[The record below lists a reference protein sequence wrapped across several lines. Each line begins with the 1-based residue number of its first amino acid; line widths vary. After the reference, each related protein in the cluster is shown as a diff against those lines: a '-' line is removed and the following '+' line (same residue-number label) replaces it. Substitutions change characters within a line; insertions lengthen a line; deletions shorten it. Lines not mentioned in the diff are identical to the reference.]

1 MNLDALVDLLKSGAT
16 MNLAKD
22 NHVVPLFALML
33 PGRKVD
39 FVLAPYRSD
48 EEKEAVAMKIRE
60 RVRSTRA
67 EAVGHVSECWMLN
80 LPSWDA
86 EKDPRPQSHPD
97 RVEAIIVRAEDRTG
111 TTRAAI
117 ALIVRERPGDE
128 SSKAMLK
135 EWREMPQAQ
144 VEEGRFVGMFTPPP
158 GAKAN

>member
-33 PGRKVD
+33 PGSKVD

-67 EAVGHVSECWMLN
+67 EAVGHVSECWTVMG
-80 LPSWDA
+80 PWDT
-86 EKDPRPQSHPD
+86 KDPRPQDHPN
-97 RVEAIIVRAEDRTG
+97 RMEAIIVRAEDRTG

-128 SSKAMLK
+128 SSKATLK

-144 VEEGRFVGMFTPPP
+144 VEEGRFVGMFTPPL